1 MPWLRDENLLLSQLC
16 IKALKEAWHLT
27 PGDLSSVHLI
37 KSSWCLTS
45 STEPGKQPN
54 KRAKFILKKKI
65 KQNRVFFKIK
75 PLLQHP
81 AGFIG
86 SVNFSYPSD
95 NRAFAQPVV
104 EHGEQ
109 RTPSLPGTQPPAGA
123 IKATSLAEEN
133 TRATGTLTSGML
145 KQRTVCKE
153 QL

>member
-1 MPWLRDENLLLSQLC
+1 MSISQKAHGVLRER
-16 IKALKEAWHLT
+16 
-27 PGDLSSVHLI
+27 
-37 KSSWCLTS
+37 SWCLTS

-54 KRAKFILKKKI
+54 KRVKFILKKK
-65 KQNRVFFKIK
+65 KKKCKTGFFFKRK

-133 TRATGTLTSGML
+133 TRATGSLTSGML